1 MQQGVVLDHK
11 EQRMMLLESPC
22 RCTRHNKEESHDLQ
36 EVIDALGATL
46 ILQLRNR
53 ETRFFLKGG
62 KKAPRLRS
70 QIVCADH
77 KGDESLAL

>member
-46 ILQLRNR
+46 NPTAQKQRN
-53 ETRFFLKGG
+53 
-62 KKAPRLRS
+62 
-70 QIVCADH
+70 
-77 KGDESLAL
+77 